1 MSAMTISGVEEMLT
15 DLRLFAMF
23 KEYMESKHAS
33 EVVTAYVWLHKLK
46 RHSPKARRKN
56 SKDFMDTFIGPDAP
70 RQLNLDGEIV
80 ADITGKSMTDEQ
92 IDSVLTAV
100 TATLTENWTEF
111 AISPLIVRFRKGE
124 YEPRITQTEAKRFK
138 FIRRERRESDD
149 MIIKHFK
156 AQEVV

>member
-1 MSAMTISGVEEMLT
+1 MSAMTVSGVEELLT
-15 DLRLFAMF
+15 DLRLFALF

-33 EVVTAYVWLHKLK
+33 EVVTAYVWLHRLK

-56 SKDFMDTFIGPDAP
+56 SKEFMITFIGPEAP
-70 RQLNLDGEIV
+70 RQLNLDSEIT
-80 ADITGKSMTDEQ
+80 DKITGRSMTDEQ
-92 IDSVLTAV
+92 IEDVLTSV

-111 AISPLIVRFRKGE
+111 AISPLIARFRKGE

-156 AQEVV
+156 SQEVV